1 MIPPAH
7 GMARPRPGRNVDLP
21 WRSVV
26 ALSGGVGGAR
36 LLRGL
41 ARVLPE
47 GALTAIVNTG
57 DDFEH
62 WGLHVSPDVDTVMY
76 SLAGLAHEERGW
88 GLAVETFGVLDA
100 MRRYGEDGWF
110 AIGDLDLA
118 THLARTR
125 GLARGETLTAITAR
139 LSRALGVRTRV
150 LPMSDELH
158 RTMIETRDR
167 GTLDFQTWFVRNRA
181 EPAIERIWFEGVARA
196 TTAVLEAIASAEIV
210 IIGPSNPYVSI
221 DPILSLPGARDALFE
236 RPVVAVSPI
245 VGGRAVKGPLAAM
258 IPAIAGL
265 EPSAAAVAA
274 HYPGLRGIVVENGD
288 SVYGIPFVAT
298 NTVMKNAADSESL
311 ARRVL
316 DFAKS
321 VIATD

>member
-1 MIPPAH
+1 MTLPAH
-7 GMARPRPGRNVDLP
+7 P

-47 GALTAIVNTG
+47 AALTAVVNTG

-88 GLAVETFGVLDA
+88 GLAVETFGALEA
-100 MRRYGEDGWF
+100 MRRYGEEGWF
-110 AIGDLDLA
+110 AIGDLDLS
-118 THLARTR
+118 THLARTC
-125 GLARGETLTAITAR
+125 GLARRETLTAITAR
-139 LSRALGVRTRV
+139 LCHALGVRARV
-150 LPMSDELH
+150 LPMSDQRR
-158 RTMIETRDR
+158 RTMIETRDS
-167 GTLDFQTWFVRNRA
+167 GTLDFQTWFVRNHA
-181 EPAIERIWFEGVARA
+181 EPVIERIWFDGIARA
-196 TTAVLEAIASAEIV
+196 TPSVFEAIARAEIV

-221 DPILSLPGARDALFE
+221 DPILSLPGVRDALFE

-258 IPAIAGL
+258 ISTLDGVA
-265 EPSAAAVAA
+265 PSAAAVAA
-274 HYPGLRGIVVENGD
+274 HYPRLRGIVVENGD
-288 SVYGIPFVAT
+288 TVSGIPFHAT
-298 NTVMKNAADSESL
+298 NTIMKNIADSESL
-311 ARRVL
+311 AREVL
-316 DFAKS
+316 AFAKS
-321 VIATD
+321 IV